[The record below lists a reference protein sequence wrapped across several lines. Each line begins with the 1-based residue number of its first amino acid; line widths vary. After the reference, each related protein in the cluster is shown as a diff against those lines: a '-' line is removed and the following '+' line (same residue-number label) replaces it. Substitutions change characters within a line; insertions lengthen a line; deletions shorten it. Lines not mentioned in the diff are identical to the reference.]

1 MGNIIVTLKPGRS
14 STSTS
19 ASSSSE
25 ISVTNITELSN
36 EIVTNDKLV
45 SVGPQTVKANI
56 TEDFSAPQDIALST
70 FTGYLSVF
78 TGDGGEGGAQGLV
91 PAPQSGDSGKFL
103 RGDGSWSELPETNNV
118 AGPASSGN
126 GNIVLFDQATGKI
139 IKDSGKTLDSYKAEI
154 LAEAPGGDS
163 STALVFAIALG

>member
-91 PAPQSGDSGKFL
+91 PAPQAGDAYHFL
-103 RGDGSWSELPETNNV
+103 NGNGIWDDTVITLGPEQTIIV
-118 AGPASSGN
+118 DDIVVFASSNVRNCIKSG
-126 GNIVLFDQATGKI
+126 GKN
-139 IKDSGKTLDSYKAEI
+139 LAEI
-154 LAEAPGGDS
+154 QQDIDTAANQARLQ
-163 STALVFAIALG
+163 ALVYAIALG